1 MSLNLNNFRVVF
13 DDDFAKDTTLDTQ
26 LWTNNWGTPDQYS
39 FGNGALTL
47 TGSAAQGW
55 NPVGFMQNPSGKSVG
70 EGYGL
75 FQFTGYGNPGQGSGV
90 AVLMWRAD
98 DQFLDASTP
107 DKATEIDLFESL
119 DGSQTVL
126 STVHY
131 YDSFWQ
137 QDDGSDYH
145 TIALDPSKQHTYA
158 VDWERGSI
166 TYYVDGQQYYSDTVH
181 APLDAADGGS
191 NEVMG
196 AEVIDETFL
205 VTTPKVQ
212 LHIVDMSYSV
222 AVAPTIAPP
231 VVVAAIVTLGGGS
244 QSYDAASG
252 ATVQAGSGADLVRAV
267 GGRVT
272 VTGSSG
278 SLTFING
285 SAASTVNGAAGSV
298 TALGGAGGGYYG
310 GGNAGANV
318 LVSQG
323 AAGANTT
330 LTGAAAGDVL
340 FGSASGNN
348 VLNLANGRETALG
361 GGGNTTLNGGNA
373 ASVIFTGAG
382 ATTVNG
388 AAAGGDTLVGGS
400 GSLTVN
406 AKHGEDIFGGSGAL
420 DVSGSTGGAD
430 VVIGGSGALGVTGHG
445 GNMLVVAGSTT
456 SNIDIGN
463 GASLIYAG
471 QALTTITGGTGSMQV
486 LLGSGKATINEGA
499 GGAVY
504 DVVKGAAAGV
514 DVLNGFKP
522 GSDVIQLFG
531 YQAADLR
538 LSTGGA
544 STLLSLGDGTQILL
558 VGVAKPGASIH
569 F

>member
-1 MSLNLNNFRVVF
+1 MSLNLNTFRVVF

-26 LWTNNWGTPDQYS
+26 LWSNSWGNSDQYS

-47 TGSAAQGW
+47 TGSATQSW

-75 FQFTGYGNPGQGSGV
+75 YQFTGYGNPGQGSGV

-98 DQFLDASTP
+98 DQFLDASTT

-131 YDSFWQ
+131 YDTWWSQ
-137 QDDGSDYH
+137 NDGSEYN
-145 TIALDPSKQHTYA
+145 TIPLDPSKQHTYA

-222 AVAPTIAPP
+222 AVAATIAPP
-231 VVVAAIVTLGGGS
+231 VVVAIVTLGGGS
-244 QSYDAASG
+244 QSYDAASC

-267 GGRVT
+267 SGQVT

-285 SAASTVNGAAGSV
+285 SGASSVHGAAGSV
-298 TALGGAGGGYYG
+298 TAFGGAGGGHYG
-310 GGNAGANV
+310 GGNAGRNI

-323 AAGANTT
+323 ASGANTT
-330 LTGAAAGDVL
+330 LTGAAAGDLL
-340 FGSASGNN
+340 FGSANGND

-361 GGGNTTLNGGNA
+361 GGGNTTVNGGNA

-382 ATTVNG
+382 STTVDG
-388 AAAGGDTLVGGS
+388 AAAGGDTVVGGS
-400 GSLTVN
+400 GSLDVD
-406 AKHGEDIFGGSGAL
+406 AKAGEDIFGGSGVL
-420 DVSGSTGGAD
+420 NVSGSTGGAD
-430 VVIGGSGALGVTGHG
+430 VVIGGSGALSVTGQG

-504 DVVKGAAAGV
+504 DVVKGAADGV

-522 GSDVIQLFG
+522 DSDVIQLFG
-531 YQAADLR
+531 YQPADVR
-538 LSTGGA
+538 LSTGSA

-558 VGVAKPGASIH
+558 VGIANAGTSIH
-569 F
+569 L